1 MALFNADRVTDR
13 AQREADNRQQ
23 MDIIMA
29 AYNRYLENLQ
39 APVVS
44 GPMPRT
50 VVGKK
55 LYDTFVARV
64 EEPIEEEKS
73 KNKKKKKKEESTDDE
88 VKITPGFTISE
99 RERGADEFL
108 FNARTPE
115 ELLTMAG
122 IEKPKKWKP
131 YYYTYDR
138 KKGKVI
144 QETDDDYSRKLHAA
158 NKLFES
164 AKATSLTGGS
174 SFFNFATPTEEEEL
188 NKRYDF
194 NKFLPAITEELQNKY
209 SALGGYQRGLL
220 ANETVETSDDEKVL
234 WKTNPAMAVEAEIKA
249 LQSTFKDVTKKINEE
264 FTRYS
269 QSQRKLGTYQSAAL
283 SEEQMMQALGQ
294 QIRSTYTTF
303 GGQAEDS
310 YIGNQYMSPVD
321 KNIDLE
327 NFNIQDYI
335 SGLPKLRTIQ

>member
-1 MALFNADRVTDR
+1 MALYNADRVTDR

-55 LYDTFVARV
+55 LYDTFKPQQLGSV
-64 EEPIEEEKS
+64 
-73 KNKKKKKKEESTDDE
+73 
-88 VKITPGFTISE
+88 GFTIKE
-99 RERGADEFL
+99 RERSADEFL

-122 IEKPKKWKP
+122 IKKPANWNP
-131 YYYTYDR
+131 YYYAFERNPYTNMGER
-138 KKGKVI
+138 VI
-144 QETDDDYSRKLHAA
+144 KETEDDYANKLKAA

-174 SFFNFATPTEEEEL
+174 SFFNFAKSTEEEEL

-194 NKFLPAITEELQNKY
+194 NKFLPGITEELQNKY

-234 WKTNPAMAVEAEIKA
+234 FKTNPAMAVEAEIKA
-249 LQSTFKDVTKKINEE
+249 LQSTFKDITKKINDE

-269 QSQRKLGTYQSAAL
+269 QSQRKLGSYQSAAL

-294 QIRSTYTTF
+294 QIRSTFTSF

-310 YIGNQYMSPVD
+310 YIGNQYMSPID

-327 NFNIQDYI
+327 NFNIQDYM
-335 SGLPKLRTIQ
+335 SGLPKPRTIQ

>member
-1 MALFNADRVTDR
+1 MALYNADRVTDR

-55 LYDTFVARV
+55 LYDTFIPQQLGSV
-64 EEPIEEEKS
+64 
-73 KNKKKKKKEESTDDE
+73 
-88 VKITPGFTISE
+88 GFTIKE
-99 RERGADEFL
+99 RERSADEFL

-122 IEKPKKWKP
+122 IKKPANWNP
-131 YYYTYDR
+131 YYFTFERNPYTNV
-138 KKGKVI
+138 GEQVI
-144 QETDDDYSRKLHAA
+144 KETKDDYANKLKAA

-174 SFFNFATPTEEEEL
+174 SFFNFAKSTEEEEL

-194 NKFLPAITEELQNKY
+194 NKFLPGITEELQNKY

-234 WKTNPAMAVEAEIKA
+234 FKTNPAMAVEAEIKA
-249 LQSTFKDVTKKINEE
+249 LQSTFKDITKKINDE

-269 QSQRKLGTYQSAAL
+269 QSQRKLGSYQSAAL

-310 YIGNQYMSPVD
+310 YIGNQYMSPID

-327 NFNIQDYI
+327 NFNIQDYM
-335 SGLPKLRTIQ
+335 SGLPKPRTIQ

>member
-1 MALFNADRVTDR
+1 MALYNWQRVTDR

-55 LYDTFVARV
+55 LYDTFKPQQLGSV
-64 EEPIEEEKS
+64 
-73 KNKKKKKKEESTDDE
+73 
-88 VKITPGFTISE
+88 GFTIKE
-99 RERGADEFL
+99 RERSANEFL

-122 IEKPKKWKP
+122 IKKPANWNP
-131 YYYTYDR
+131 YYYPFERNPYTNVLER
-138 KKGKVI
+138 VI
-144 QETDDDYSRKLHAA
+144 KETDDDYSRKLHAA

-174 SFFNFATPTEEEEL
+174 SFFNFAKPTEEAEL

-194 NKFLPAITEELQNKY
+194 KKFLPAITEELQNKY

-249 LQSTFKDVTKKINEE
+249 LQSTFKDITQKINDE

-269 QSQRKLGTYQSAAL
+269 QSQRKLGSYQSAAL

-310 YIGNQYMSPVD
+310 YIGNKYMSPVD

-327 NFNIQDYI
+327 NFNIQDYM
-335 SGLPKLRTIQ
+335 SGLPKPRTIQ

>member
-1 MALFNADRVTDR
+1 MALYNADRVTDR

-55 LYDTFVARV
+55 LYDTFKPQQLGSV
-64 EEPIEEEKS
+64 
-73 KNKKKKKKEESTDDE
+73 
-88 VKITPGFTISE
+88 GFTIKE
-99 RERGADEFL
+99 RERSADEFL

-122 IEKPKKWKP
+122 IKKPANWNP
-131 YYYTYDR
+131 YYYAFERNPYTNMGER
-138 KKGKVI
+138 VI
-144 QETDDDYSRKLHAA
+144 KETEDDYANKLKAA

-174 SFFNFATPTEEEEL
+174 SFFNFAKSTEEEEL

-194 NKFLPAITEELQNKY
+194 NKFLPGITEELQNKY

-234 WKTNPAMAVEAEIKA
+234 FKTNPAMAVEAEIKA
-249 LQSTFKDVTKKINEE
+249 LQSTFKDITKKINDE

-269 QSQRKLGTYQSAAL
+269 QSQRKLGSYQSAAL

-310 YIGNQYMSPVD
+310 YIGNQNMSPID

-327 NFNIQDYI
+327 NFNIQDYM
-335 SGLPKLRTIQ
+335 SGLPKPRTIQ